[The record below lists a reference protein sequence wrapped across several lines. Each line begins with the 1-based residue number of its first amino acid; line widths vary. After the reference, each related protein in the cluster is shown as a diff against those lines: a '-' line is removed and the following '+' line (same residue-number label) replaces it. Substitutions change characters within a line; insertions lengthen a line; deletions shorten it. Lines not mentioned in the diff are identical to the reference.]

1 MEDPAAGGGEA
12 LRCERQ
18 DGLVE
23 EGARIIMGVGVGV
36 PVGKSGEEAAEAPLG
51 DLEDV
56 DREDELRLARRD
68 EDHVV
73 GVVRDHGIEAVVE
86 TEEHAVHAA
95 EGVPRG
101 VVVVVQKRLDA
112 AGGAMVRADH
122 LLLVL
127 LLLLLTRQA
136 QMGAAVAVVGEALE
150 RLLVHFLVQ
159 VVLGI
164 AQGFDA
170 AFGAP
175 GDARHAS
182 GVAVSDDEEVAE
194 LGVGDDASLLLFLV
208 VSSII
213 IIIIAVVEK
222 GERFFFFGG
231 ARYYFCY

>member
-1 MEDPAAGGGEA
+1 
-12 LRCERQ
+12 
-18 DGLVE
+18 
-23 EGARIIMGVGVGV
+23 
-36 PVGKSGEEAAEAPLG
+36 
-51 DLEDV
+51 
-56 DREDELRLARRD
+56 
-68 EDHVV
+68 
-73 GVVRDHGIEAVVE
+73 
-86 TEEHAVHAA
+86 
-95 EGVPRG
+95 
-101 VVVVVQKRLDA
+101 VVVVQKRLDA
-112 AGGAMVRADH
+112 AGVVMGAVH
-122 LLLVL
+122 L
-127 LLLLLTRQA
+127 LLLLVVTRQA
-136 QMGAAVAVVGEALE
+136 QMGAAVAVVGEAPE

-194 LGVGDDASLLLFLV
+194 LGVGDDASLLLLFFLV
-208 VSSII
+208 VVSII

>member
-112 AGGAMVRADH
+112 AGVVMGAVH
-122 LLLVL
+122 L
-127 LLLLLTRQA
+127 LLLLVVTRQA
-136 QMGAAVAVVGEALE
+136 QMGAAVALVGEALE
-150 RLLVHFLVQ
+150 HLVHFLVQ
-159 VVLGI
+159 MVLGI

-194 LGVGDDASLLLFLV
+194 LGVGDDASLLLLFFLV
-208 VSSII
+208 VVSII